1 MGMPAKSGLGHVD
14 KPMASSNHKGFM
26 QLNTNKIDIGGS
38 EESLALGTKEKAH
51 T

>member
-1 MGMPAKSGLGHVD
+1 MPAKSGLGHVD
-14 KPMASSNHKGFM
+14 KLVVSSNHKGFM
-26 QLNTNKIDIGGS
+26 QLNTSKIDIGGS